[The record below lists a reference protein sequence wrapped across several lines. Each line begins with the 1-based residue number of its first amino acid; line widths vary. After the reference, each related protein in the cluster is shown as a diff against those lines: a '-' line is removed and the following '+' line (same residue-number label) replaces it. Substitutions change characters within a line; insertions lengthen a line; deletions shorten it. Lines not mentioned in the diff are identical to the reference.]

1 MNMLPKIRRCPCC
14 NTISLIKV
22 NGVSYQNGFES
33 LSEWNLKKI
42 FNCRK
47 CNVQLGLFSD
57 KLEQKDKLIWLDF
70 LKCEDSYHNKLN
82 KLYKVKE
89 KNKNNDKKLNDA
101 LQEIEKIQN
110 EINLAKIKLK
120 IKFKLQHKGTLLR
133 HVS

>member
-89 KNKNNDKKLNDA
+89 KNKNNDKKFNDA

-120 IKFKLQHKGTLLR
+120 IKYKLQHKGTLLR

>member
-1 MNMLPKIRRCPCC
+1 MLPKIRRCPCC

-89 KNKNNDKKLNDA
+89 KNKNNNKKLNDV

>member
-89 KNKNNDKKLNDA
+89 KNKNNDKKLNDT

-120 IKFKLQHKGTLLR
+120 IKYKLQHKGTLLR

>member
-89 KNKNNDKKLNDA
+89 KNKNNNKKLNDV

>member
-1 MNMLPKIRRCPCC
+1 MLPKIRRCPCC

-89 KNKNNDKKLNDA
+89 KNKNNDKKLNDT

>member
-89 KNKNNDKKLNDA
+89 KNKNNDKKFNDA

>member
-1 MNMLPKIRRCPCC
+1 MLPKIRRCPCC

>member
-1 MNMLPKIRRCPCC
+1 MLPKIRRCPCC

-57 KLEQKDKLIWLDF
+57 KLEQKDKLIWLGNPPSLWR
-70 LKCEDSYHNKLN
+70 LKGSGFHSILFQPKRSE
-82 KLYKVKE
+82 V
-89 KNKNNDKKLNDA
+89 
-101 LQEIEKIQN
+101 
-110 EINLAKIKLK
+110 
-120 IKFKLQHKGTLLR
+120 
-133 HVS
+133 

>member
-89 KNKNNDKKLNDA
+89 KNKNNDKKLNDT